1 MITYH
6 ASSIRYFSQIAI
18 DCVVQTDSDVR
29 TGLARLSTEPITN
42 LSIFIG
48 LDSTKNI
55 FNDEWIFLV
64 LSLRAS
70 VVTIVEFHSVAV
82 EIQQIFTSK

>member
-55 FNDEWIFLV
+55 FNDEWIL
-64 LSLRAS
+64 LAS
-70 VVTIVEFHSVAV
+70 VVTIVEYGCVAV
-82 EIQQIFTSK
+82 EIQYIFTSR

>member
-29 TGLARLSTEPITN
+29 TGLARLSTEPVTN

-55 FNDEWIFLV
+55 FNDEWIFL
-64 LSLRAS
+64 AMM
-70 VVTIVEFHSVAV
+70 VTIVKFNCVAV
-82 EIQQIFTSK
+82 EILQIFRSK